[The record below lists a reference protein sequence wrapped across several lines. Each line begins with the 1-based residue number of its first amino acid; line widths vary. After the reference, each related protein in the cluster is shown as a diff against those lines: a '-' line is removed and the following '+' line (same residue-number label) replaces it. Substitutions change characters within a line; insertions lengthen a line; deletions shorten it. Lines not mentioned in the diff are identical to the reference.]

1 MHISPWFAGRKEKSM
16 KYLNKVV
23 EIILEVLVAGMVL
36 GCCWQV
42 ITRFVL
48 HNPSK
53 YTEELLR
60 YMLIWLTMMGVPYA
74 YGQNSHLAINLIV
87 KKFKPKNE
95 TLAQIAIDVLIMIL
109 SVSVMIIGGIMVTA
123 NAAGQLSP
131 AMQIPMQV
139 YYVCVP
145 VSFSIIS
152 ASLVTLIMFLT
163 PHFGVFI
170 SAQKMVTGIDSF
182 TLLAV
187 PFFVLAGL
195 LMSNGGIAKRLINL
209 AMLVLGKVPGS
220 LAMTN
225 IAGNAMFGSISGSG
239 IAAATAIGG
248 VMQPLENE
256 QGYDRAFS
264 AAANVASAPVGQLIP
279 PTASFIV
286 FSAASGGVSV
296 AALLMAGW
304 IPGLLWAL
312 LCMVVAFVYG
322 KKHGYVIKRD
332 HLTAKVVLKTIW
344 DAIPSLFLIV
354 IIIGGILSGYFT
366 PTEASGVAVV
376 YAFILAVF
384 VYKSIR
390 IKDIP
395 RILKETAVMTA
406 IVMLIIG
413 ASSVLSFVLSF
424 TGLPQAISAALLGVS
439 DNKIVILLIINLIL
453 LIVGTFMDMAPALL
467 IFTPIFLPVV
477 KALGMNPIQF
487 GVMMVMNLS
496 IGTITPPVGSVLF
509 VGCSISHLQV
519 EEVIKKLVPF
529 FVAILVALLFVT
541 FVPQLSM
548 WLPTV
553 FGLLG

>member
-1 MHISPWFAGRKEKSM
+1 M
-16 KYLNKVV
+16 
-23 EIILEVLVAGMVL
+23 EIQA
-36 GCCWQV
+36 
-42 ITRFVL
+42 
-48 HNPSK
+48 
-53 YTEELLR
+53 
-60 YMLIWLTMMGVPYA
+60 
-74 YGQNSHLAINLIV
+74 AI
-87 KKFKPKNE
+87 
-95 TLAQIAIDVLIMIL
+95 VLIIVFFL
-109 SVSVMIIGGIMVTA
+109 LLAFS
-123 NAAGQLSP
+123 
-131 AMQIPMQV
+131 
-139 YYVCVP
+139 VP

-239 IAAATAIGG
+239 IAAATAI
-248 VMQPLENE
+248 
-256 QGYDRAFS
+256 
-264 AAANVASAPVGQLIP
+264 
-279 PTASFIV
+279 
-286 FSAASGGVSV
+286 GGVSV

-467 IFTPIFLPVV
+467 IFTPIFFPVV